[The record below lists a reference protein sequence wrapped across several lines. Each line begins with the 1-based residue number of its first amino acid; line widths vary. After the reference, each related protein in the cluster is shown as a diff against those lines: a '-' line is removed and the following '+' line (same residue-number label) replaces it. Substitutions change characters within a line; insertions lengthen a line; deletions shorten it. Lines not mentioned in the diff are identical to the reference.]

1 MRYLVAILVSILL
14 TLSMIGCG
22 SNPCEDACDKL
33 KECGVEG
40 TQGVSCS
47 GDCPSEV
54 EAAMECIAG
63 LSCDEIKAGTKFME
77 CLTKQ

>member
-33 KECGVEG
+33 KECGVESL
-40 TQGVSCS
+40 QGVDCS
-47 GDCPSEV
+47 GDCPSEY
-54 EAAMECIAG
+54 EPMMECIAG
-63 LSCDEIKAGTKFME
+63 LSCDDLKNSTKVLE
-77 CLTKQ
+77 CATKQ